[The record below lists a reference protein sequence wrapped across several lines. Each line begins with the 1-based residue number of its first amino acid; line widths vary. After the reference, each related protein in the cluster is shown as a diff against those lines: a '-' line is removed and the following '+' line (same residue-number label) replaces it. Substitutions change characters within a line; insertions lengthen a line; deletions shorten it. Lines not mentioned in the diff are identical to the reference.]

1 MKNDGI
7 KKRFAGI
14 FALLLLFACII
25 PIFVLTSVNVSALED
40 PVITD
45 TTCAYLCNITND
57 RVLYSKNTELKVYP
71 ASTVKIMFALVAIE
85 NWNKDWDTEIVV
97 TSDMTRGVT
106 GNKLYLLSGETVTF
120 RDMINGVV
128 VGGANDCASV
138 IAYELFG
145 GTDEA
150 VKLMNRKA
158 AELDMRDTVYK
169 NISGLHDPEM
179 VTTLAD
185 TVKLAEY
192 AITQYKYY
200 DVASQYKFEM
210 KGTERSGTRRIYTQ
224 NAFMTSYYTDKYYRS
239 DVSGINVGYTDAA
252 GYCAVVV
259 AEHDGTSYLAAA
271 MGSGSEGEEIHSFT
285 TISSMLD
292 WAYENFG
299 YITVVKESEIIR
311 EVPVNM
317 SATFDKVALYA
328 KKTVDVFMEGDID
341 VQNDIKH
348 TVVLKQD
355 ELDAPLKQG
364 DVVGYLTI
372 SYNDEILDKVEL
384 VVRSDIPRS
393 ETMYISSVVGNFV
406 LSDSFLTC
414 VVIVVV
420 LAVIYV
426 LYTAFTRGRRS
437 AASGHKKT
445 YGNTDG
451 AGVLVNSEK
460 RSHLNKADRE
470 KKPAVKERHDL
481 FK

>member
-1 MKNDGI
+1 M
-7 KKRFAGI
+7 
-14 FALLLLFACII
+14 
-25 PIFVLTSVNVSALED
+25 LE
-40 PVITD
+40 
-45 TTCAYLCNITND
+45 
-57 RVLYSKNTELKVYP
+57 
-71 ASTVKIMFALVAIE
+71 
-85 NWNKDWDTEIVV
+85 
-97 TSDMTRGVT
+97 
-106 GNKLYLLSGETVTF
+106 
-120 RDMINGVV
+120 
-128 VGGANDCASV
+128 
-138 IAYELFG
+138 
-145 GTDEA
+145 
-150 VKLMNRKA
+150 
-158 AELDMRDTVYK
+158 
-169 NISGLHDPEM
+169 
-179 VTTLAD
+179 
-185 TVKLAEY
+185 
-192 AITQYKYY
+192 
-200 DVASQYKFEM
+200 
-210 KGTERSGTRRIYTQ
+210 
-224 NAFMTSYYTDKYYRS
+224 
-239 DVSGINVGYTDAA
+239 
-252 GYCAVVV
+252 
-259 AEHDGTSYLAAA
+259 
-271 MGSGSEGEEIHSFT
+271 
-285 TISSMLD
+285 

-364 DVVGYLTI
+364 DVVGFLTI

-414 VVIVVV
+414 VVIVVI

-445 YGNTDG
+445 YGNTGG
-451 AGVLVNSEK
+451 AGVLESSEK
-460 RSHLNKADRE
+460 RSRLTNADRE
-470 KKPAVKERHDL
+470 KKPAVKEGHDL

>member
-1 MKNDGI
+1 M
-7 KKRFAGI
+7 
-14 FALLLLFACII
+14 LLFILACVI
-25 PIFVLTSVNVSALED
+25 PIIALTDVYVSALED

-45 TTCAYLCNITND
+45 TTCAYLYNVTND
-57 RVLYSKNTELKVYP
+57 RVLYSKNTELRIYP
-71 ASTVKIMFALVAIE
+71 ASTVKIMFALIAIE
-85 NWNKDWDTEIVV
+85 NWTEDWDTEIVV

-106 GNKLYLLSGETVTF
+106 GNKLHLLSGEVVTF

-138 IAYELFG
+138 IAYALFG

-150 VKLMNRKA
+150 LRLMNQKA

-185 TVKLAEY
+185 TVKLAKY

-200 DVASQYKFEM
+200 DVASQFKFEM
-210 KGTERSGTRRIYTQ
+210 DATERSGTRKIYTQ
-224 NAFMTSYYTDKYYRS
+224 NAFMTSYYTDRYYRS

-259 AEHDGTSYLAAA
+259 AEHDGTSYLAVA
-271 MGSGSEGEEIHSFT
+271 MGSGSSGDEIYSFT

-311 EVPVNM
+311 EVPVRM

-328 KKTVDVFMEGDID
+328 KRTVDIFMEGDID
-341 VQNDIKH
+341 VKNDIRH

-372 SYNDEILDKVEL
+372 SYNDEVLDKVEL
-384 VVRSDIPRS
+384 IVRSDIPRS

-406 LSDSFLTC
+406 LSDSFVTC
-414 VVIVVV
+414 VIIVVAA
-420 LAVIYV
+420 AVIYV
-426 LYTAFTRGRRS
+426 LYKAFSRGHRAAESGNKKVYDVRHGTETVSTADKSRLRGGDKNKQPAFKGASGRR
-437 AASGHKKT
+437 
-445 YGNTDG
+445 
-451 AGVLVNSEK
+451 L
-460 RSHLNKADRE
+460 
-470 KKPAVKERHDL
+470 
-481 FK
+481 